1 MINSCVAPH
10 AQKKTKTSKDR
21 IFGASEAAQKRISEI
36 GAESVVNATIGC
48 ILDNDENFVV
58 LPTVSKVYRSLKD
71 AEYFQYA
78 PIMGLPEYLELVQN
92 ACFCK
97 SRPEG
102 FTAAIATAGG
112 TGAIHHAVWNYTESG
127 DTILTSEWY
136 WGAYKQIC
144 EDMDRHLDTYPMVT
158 ADHKF
163 NLAGC
168 EKKVREI
175 LAKQDRILLII
186 NTPAHNPTGFSL
198 TPEEIEN
205 VVKMLEDVL
214 AGIRNYWKTRSNQW

>member
-158 ADHKF
+158 A
-163 NLAGC
+163 ATM
-168 EKKVREI
+168 
-175 LAKQDRILLII
+175 
-186 NTPAHNPTGFSL
+186 NT
-198 TPEEIEN
+198 
-205 VVKMLEDVL
+205 
-214 AGIRNYWKTRSNQW
+214 